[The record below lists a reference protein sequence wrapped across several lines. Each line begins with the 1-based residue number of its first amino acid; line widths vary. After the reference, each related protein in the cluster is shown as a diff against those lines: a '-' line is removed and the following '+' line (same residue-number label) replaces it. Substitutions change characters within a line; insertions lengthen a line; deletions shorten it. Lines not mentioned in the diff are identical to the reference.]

1 MFKTIND
8 EKLDAV
14 NKSIEA
20 LQDLQY
26 VHLDMGTG
34 NDEIISRTISR
45 LLHVRYVLIDE
56 VEKEGNI
63 AQRWLGVVKRNLNM
77 KA

>member
-1 MFKTIND
+1 MFKTINE

-26 VHLDMGTG
+26 VHLDMGTKIE
-34 NDEIISRTISR
+34 DTISRTISR
-45 LLHVRYVLIDE
+45 LLDIRCVLIYA

-63 AQRWLGVVKRNLNM
+63 AQRWLGIMKRNLNM
-77 KA
+77 KT

>member
-1 MFKTIND
+1 MYKTIND

-26 VHLDMGTG
+26 VHLDMGQGVDDT
-34 NDEIISRTISR
+34 ISRTISR
-45 LLHVRYVLIDE
+45 LLRTRYVLIDA

-63 AQRWLGVVKRNLNM
+63 TQRWLDVIKRNLNM

>member
-34 NDEIISRTISR
+34 TDDTISRTISR
-45 LLHVRYVLIDE
+45 LLSTRYVLIE
-56 VEKEGNI
+56 EIEKEGNI
-63 AQRWLGVVKRNLNM
+63 AQRWLDVVKRNLNM
-77 KA
+77 KT